1 MERIVTPIRE
11 DRFDS
16 RYWLRSESTNND
28 VAIHLTIDGEG
39 APIGA
44 GAWEEAF
51 IPFDGYITGWALLSD
66 TAASCTV
73 DVHVSSVADYP
84 PDDTDSITGGAVMS
98 LLSAQSAESDD
109 LALWTREVSDGD
121 VLRFVVETATDLY
134 SLTIVLR
141 IARPGVLMQQIPG
154 LEGKADLVHDHDDR
168 YYTEAEIDAL
178 IGTLSGSHNHDDRY
192 YTKTEIGDIILA
204 HDHDGRYY
212 TESEVNSLLAAK
224 ANLSHQHAAG
234 DITSGLLNSSRIPDL
249 DASKIISGVLPLST
263 IPNLDAARIP
273 NLDAA
278 KITSGSF
285 GTGQIP
291 NLDAG
296 KVTTGVFAV
305 NRIPQLTTSW
315 IASGTFDPA
324 RLPVPR
330 SAAVASVENLA
341 LTTVNVP
348 DNTIADLLTYLVTGL
363 VPNLWY
369 LLDLTG
375 IVSGYGD
382 AGTVG
387 NFKLSITSDA
397 QNHHYSSS
405 AIGTNQAWTSTL
417 QLDQGVDASHAIR
430 KAYNAQARSDGTIGV
445 RLEHQCIS
453 GVYTFR
459 YQVLTGTITPTT
471 PY

>member
-1 MERIVTPIRE
+1 MERVVTPIRE

-28 VAIHLTIDGEG
+28 VALHLTIDGEG

-84 PDDTDSITGGAVMS
+84 PDDTGSITGGAVMS

-141 IARPGVLMQQIPG
+141 IARPGVLIQQIPG

-178 IGTLSGSHNHDDRY
+178 IGTLAGSHNHDDRY

-224 ANLSHQHAAG
+224 ANLSHQHGAA
-234 DITSGLLNSSRIPDL
+234 DITSGILNAARVPSL

-263 IPNLDAARIP
+263 IPVIDAARVP

-291 NLDAG
+291 DLDAG
-296 KVTTGVFAV
+296 KIATGVFAV

-315 IASGTFDPA
+315 IASGTFDAA
-324 RLPVPR
+324 RLP
-330 SAAVASVENLA
+330 AAEWPTVRHFENKN
-341 LTTVNVP
+341 LTTINVP
-348 DNTIADLLTYLVTGL
+348 DNTETGFDGATL
-363 VPNLWY
+363 GGFNSNRWY
-369 LLDLTG
+369 LCDVEYS
-375 IVSGYGD
+375 VSGYGD
-382 AGTVG
+382 AGTNGAFQLYLKFYGADVSFSG
-387 NFKLSITSDA
+387 LTSGA
-397 QNHHYSSS
+397 YY
-405 AIGTNQAWTSTL
+405 TSTV
-417 QLDQGVDASHAIR
+417 QLAQGV
-430 KAYNAQARSDGTIGV
+430 NATHTFRRQVWVLPSGGAMGFSVG
-445 RLEHQCIS
+445 HKCIS

-459 YQVLTGTITPTT
+459 YQQVNYLLRPAT